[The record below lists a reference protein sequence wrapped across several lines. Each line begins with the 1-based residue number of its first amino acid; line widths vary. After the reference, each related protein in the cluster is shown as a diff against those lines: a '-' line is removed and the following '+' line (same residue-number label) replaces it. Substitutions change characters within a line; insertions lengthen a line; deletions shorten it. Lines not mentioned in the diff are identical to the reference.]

1 MTTIAIYREATSISK
16 STKSHLLKRQ
26 DYSNR
31 AEKGENF
38 GKDNILITFN
48 QGVITEK
55 VLFNRTETANRTHTK
70 AVQDLNFKGFSRL
83 NNEDLLR
90 GYEML
95 ENTHFK
101 QIKTYYQTTK
111 TKQKEQI
118 YKKWEENGKPADQK
132 PKKMQTVY
140 KGKPDQIHKEFLIAF
155 GGPGVIS
162 NNPSTLKSLDNPD
175 FYKLAINAVK
185 KQLEEMGLSDK
196 NLVSIIFHRDEKTP
210 HLHIRY
216 TNFDFTNCQSLNTTT
231 EKKCNNDKK
240 EMIKFRQNLLSNL
253 QKTVNQSF
261 GFDFEPKPKDP
272 ARKHKTK
279 REWLEQQNQ
288 ELEQEQSKKV
298 SQITYLD
305 NVIQDKKTD
314 LQNEYMKF
322 DFGKLA
328 TRYTY
333 SNAKEKL
340 EELEDMGVIQ
350 APEAPGQGQN
360 LTIIDLFIKFLKM
373 QLGKRYSDYT
383 EDKATF
389 LAIKQDTKQIQPK
402 RIKTINKQITR

>member
-1 MTTIAIYREATSISK
+1 MTIAIYREATSISK

-31 AEKGENF
+31 AENGENF

-48 QGVITEK
+48 NGLIVEK
-55 VLFNRTETANRTHTK
+55 VLFNRTETANSTHTK

-83 NNEDLLR
+83 NNEDLLSA
-90 GYEML
+90 YEVL
-95 ENTHFK
+95 ENKHFK
-101 QIKTYYQTTK
+101 QIKTYYETTK

-118 YKKWEENGKPADQK
+118 YKKWEENGKLADQK

-155 GGPGVIS
+155 GGPGVVS
-162 NNPSTLKSLDNPD
+162 NNQITLKSLDNPD

-185 KQLEEMGLSDK
+185 NQLKEMGLSDK

-210 HLHIRY
+210 HLHVRY
-216 TNFDFTNCQSLNTTT
+216 TNFDYKHCQSLNTTT
-231 EKKCNNDKK
+231 EKKCNKDKK
-240 EMIKFRQNLLSNL
+240 EMMKFRQNLLSNL

-272 ARKHKTK
+272 TRKHKTK
-279 REWLEQQNQ
+279 RQWLQEQNQ
-288 ELEQEQSKKV
+288 TLEQEYGKKV
-298 SQITYLD
+298 AQITYLD
-305 NVIQDKKTD
+305 NVIEDKKVD
-314 LQNEYMKF
+314 LQEEYLGF
-322 DFGKLA
+322 DFEKLA
-328 TRYTY
+328 TKYTY
-333 SNAKEKL
+333 SKAKEKL
-340 EELEDMGVIQ
+340 EELKDIGISPSQ
-350 APEAPGQGQN
+350 PPGQGQN

-373 QLGKRYSDYT
+373 QLGKKYCDYM

-389 LAIKQDTKQIQPK
+389 LSIKQNTKQIQPK
-402 RIKTINKQITR
+402 KIKTIDKQITR